1 VPINLNPATI
11 LIVDDNRANREIL
24 HDLILALGHNPILAE
39 HGIMALEQIRQKMP
53 DLVLLDILM
62 PEMDGY
68 EVLNYIK
75 EHFSLCHL
83 PVIMISALDEIE
95 SVVRCIKM
103 GADDYLVK
111 PFNVT
116 LLKARIA
123 ACLERKR
130 LLDREEMYR
139 RQIEDY
145 NMNLEERIYE
155 KTRELAEAHEKLK
168 ILDHAKSD
176 FLKLISHELR
186 TPLTGMAGIAEALF
200 SPHLD
205 ETKRKKF
212 QEIFKFSLDK
222 LIDIVKQAV
231 LLTQIEVS
239 GEMFTP
245 HSNTVHS
252 ILESAIISATDF
264 AQFRQVTFAPLPVCG
279 EVMVMGDKELLT
291 SAMTALLKTAVRFS
305 SSGNMVCLTCGVNS
319 QEIEIGIHAQGQ
331 TIPEKLIAKFFDVF
345 SIADSITPGG
355 DLGLGPPVA
364 ERIVSLF
371 KGSVMV
377 KNQEKGVSFA
387 IRLQPAQSA
396 INLSHIL

>member
-1 VPINLNPATI
+1 MAVNLNPATI
-11 LIVDDNRANREIL
+11 LVVDDNRANREIL
-24 HDLILALGHNPILAE
+24 HDLILALGHIPTLAE
-39 HGIMALEQIRQKMP
+39 HGAMALERIREKMP

-68 EVLNYIK
+68 EVLLYIK

-83 PVIMISALDEIE
+83 PVIMISAIDEIE
-95 SVVRCIKM
+95 SVARCIKM
-103 GADDYLVK
+103 GADDYLIK

-116 LLKARIA
+116 LLKARIV

-130 LLDREEMYR
+130 LLDREDMYR

-168 ILDHAKSD
+168 ILNHAKSD

-186 TPLTGMAGIAEALF
+186 TPLTGMVGIAEALF
-200 SPHLD
+200 SADLSD
-205 ETKRKKF
+205 AKRQKF
-212 QEIFKFSLDK
+212 QEVFKFSLDK

-245 HSNTVHS
+245 QANNIHS
-252 ILESAIISATDF
+252 ILESAVTAAMNF
-264 AQFRQVTFAPLPVCG
+264 AQFRQVTFAVLPACDALVIS
-279 EVMVMGDKELLT
+279 DKELLT
-291 SAMTALLKTAVRFS
+291 NAITALLKTAVRFS
-305 SSGNMVCLTCGVNS
+305 SSGNQVKMTCDLNL
-319 QEIEIGIHAQGQ
+319 QEIEVGIHAEGQ
-331 TIPEKLIAKFFDVF
+331 TIPEELITRFFDVF
-345 SIADSITPGG
+345 SIADSIMPGG

-371 KGSVMV
+371 KGSVTV
-377 KNQEKGVSFA
+377 KNQEKGMSFV
-387 IRLQPAQSA
+387 IKLRLAPPA
-396 INLSHIL
+396 NLTHHKG